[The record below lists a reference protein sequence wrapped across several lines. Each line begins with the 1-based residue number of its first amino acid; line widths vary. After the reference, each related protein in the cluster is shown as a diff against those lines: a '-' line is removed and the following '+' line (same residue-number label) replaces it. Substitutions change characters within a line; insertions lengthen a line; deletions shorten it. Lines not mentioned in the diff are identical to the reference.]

1 MDALNIG
8 HEFAPWQVKDFS
20 VRLRGEI
27 TRLART
33 QDCTVADWLHAHFE
47 RYGLG
52 GVHVD
57 QVKITEVKP
66 DAGRYVGPTEEERLL
81 QLVQAGA
88 RFAECRD
95 QLPKVVAAA
104 LARRIREVA
113 QGQGAPSKVSALPHD
128 TAPEHGL
135 PMARLTEESPVA

>member
-52 GVHVD
+52 GVQVD

-66 DAGRYVGPTEEERLL
+66 QGYLGQTEEDRLL

-88 RFAECRD
+88 KFAECRD

-104 LARRIREVA
+104 LAKRIREVA
-113 QGQGAPSKVSALPHD
+113 QGQGTPPKLALAHD
-128 TAPEHGL
+128 TTPEHGL
-135 PMARLTEESPVA
+135 PRARLTEEIPAA

>member
-66 DAGRYVGPTEEERLL
+66 EVARFAGPTAEERLL

-95 QLPKVVAAA
+95 QLPKVVASA
-104 LARRIREVA
+104 LAKRIREVA
-113 QGQGAPSKVSALPHD
+113 QGQGAPSKVAALTHD
-128 TAPEHGL
+128 PLGDGGL
-135 PMARLTEESPVA
+135 PEASLTTAA